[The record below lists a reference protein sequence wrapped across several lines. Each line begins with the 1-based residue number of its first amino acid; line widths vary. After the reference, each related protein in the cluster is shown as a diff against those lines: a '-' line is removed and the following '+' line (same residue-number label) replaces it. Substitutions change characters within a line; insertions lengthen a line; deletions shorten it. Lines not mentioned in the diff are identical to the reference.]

1 MLVFI
6 LLGYTGLFI
15 QRTGGKPDGCAI
27 FYRHA
32 KFTLVKY
39 KLVRYYTP
47 DVQILD
53 KDNVGVILL
62 LKVNTANHKVDNQF
76 ICVANTHL
84 LFNKKRGDIKLAQLA
99 YLFAEIHELAVLS
112 QDDRGKTHCPI
123 ILCGDLNSLPFS
135 PLYHF
140 LVTGQLEYNTRSPA
154 VISGQLTPSQ
164 TRRGPSSRR
173 VRTPLLPWKFG
184 ITADCQWR
192 EERESKSDTE
202 WQSKRDS
209 NYPSQCCEPGS
220 STQHVGVSTFPDYP
234 LTPNPAQYVEEVKDS
249 NQQDEQQERTKH
261 TTRKRYFNSDRG
273 LRGMEQSRRSAHGVE
288 QEENFV
294 QTNCFKEETQ
304 GNATR
309 EQDRKTAR
317 QLENSPEVIDLTR
330 DRRSP
335 FLHYGVPELNTDSK
349 SNRHFNGEND
359 LLKGT
364 KSNQMR
370 EANWKAGKSEKTYD
384 VIDLTEDTESPTP
397 CNRESKSNRLSVG
410 EREFGSESTQSSV
423 AGQRGYTDGKM
434 HRNSKFI
441 DLTGDTERNTE
452 SASICYRTVEASKVG
467 AFNRDPDLKTSN
479 SLISN
484 RMDEPHPDSPSP
496 TTPSRDT
503 DLQTEETNYDNNGT
517 ISIPWKFKSVY
528 THRFP
533 DGTPEVTTCHSKAC
547 CNVDYIFYTDGMR
560 RKRSATH
567 KQYVQT
573 GKLTLLGRLELM
585 GKMDFDAMNLLPNH
599 LFPSD
604 HLSLQARFKL
614 T

>member
-1 MLVFI
+1 M
-6 LLGYTGLFI
+6 
-15 QRTGGKPDGCAI
+15 
-27 FYRHA
+27 
-32 KFTLVKY
+32 
-39 KLVRYYTP
+39 RYYTP
-47 DVQILD
+47 EVQILD

-62 LKVNTANHKVDNQF
+62 LKANTADHEVDNQF

-84 LFNKKRGDIKLAQLA
+84 LFNKKRGDIKLAQLC

-112 QDDRGKTHCPI
+112 QDDRRKTHCPI

-173 VRTPLLPWKFG
+173 VRTPLIPWEFG

-202 WQSKRDS
+202 WRSKRHS
-209 NYPSQCCEPGS
+209 NDPSQRCEPGS
-220 STQHVGVSTFPDYP
+220 STQRVSMSTFPDYP
-234 LTPNPAQYVEEVKDS
+234 PTPNPTQYVEVKDS
-249 NQQDEQQERTKH
+249 SHPNLDRRDRSKEFGEQQGKTEH
-261 TTRKRYFNSDRG
+261 TSQEGYFNNERKLKDTEQNRRCAREVPAFDRYI
-273 LRGMEQSRRSAHGVE
+273 E
-288 QEENFV
+288 QEEDFV
-294 QTNCFKEETQ
+294 QTNCFKDTQ
-304 GNATR
+304 GNLTR
-309 EQDRKTAR
+309 EPDRKTAR
-317 QLENSPEVIDLTR
+317 QMENNLEVIDLTR
-330 DRRSP
+330 EMGSP
-335 FLHYGVPELNTDSK
+335 FPHDGAPELNTNSK
-349 SNRHFNGEND
+349 SNRFFKGEND

-384 VIDLTEDTESPTP
+384 IVDLTKDIESPTP
-397 CNRESKSNRLSVG
+397 CNRVAELNKNSKSNTLSV
-410 EREFGSESTQSSV
+410 RESDFGRECTQLSA
-423 AGQRGYTDGKM
+423 AGQTGYTAGKTD
-434 HRNSKFI
+434 RTTKVI
-441 DLTGDTERNTE
+441 DLTGGTERNME
-452 SASICYRTVEASKVG
+452 SFSICHRTVDASKVG
-467 AFNRDPDLKTSN
+467 SSNIDPDLKRSN

-484 RMDEPHPDSPSP
+484 RMDEPHPENLPSP
-496 TTPSRDT
+496 TTLSRDT
-503 DLQTEETNYDNNGT
+503 DLQTEKTNYDNNGT

-528 THRFP
+528 THRSP

-547 CNVDYIFYTDGMR
+547 CNVDYIFYTDRMR
-560 RKRSATH
+560 QKRSAAD

-573 GKLTLLGRLELM
+573 GKLTLLGRLKLM
-585 GKMDFDAMNLLPNH
+585 GKTDFDAMNLLPNH
-599 LFPSD
+599 IFPSD